1 MDTIQPFNTNK
12 CSNTDLILNNVYFAP
27 EKLQSMRMHHTRC
40 VCKNSVAETCKN
52 ASIRDESELGKN

>member
-27 EKLQSMRMHHTRC
+27 GKLQSMRMHHTQD
-40 VCKNSVAETCKN
+40 VSAKT
-52 ASIRDESELGKN
+52 L